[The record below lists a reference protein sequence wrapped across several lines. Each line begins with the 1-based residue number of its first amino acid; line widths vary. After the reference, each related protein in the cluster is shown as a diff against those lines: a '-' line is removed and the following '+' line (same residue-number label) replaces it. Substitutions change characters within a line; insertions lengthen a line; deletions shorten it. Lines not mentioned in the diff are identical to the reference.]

1 MLINIVL
8 FELAIILGVVAFLF
22 LILVLVILI
31 APLTKD
37 YH

>member
-8 FELAIILGVVAFLF
+8 FELAIILGVFAFLA
-22 LILVLVILI
+22 LVVILAILI

-37 YH
+37 